1 MPVPTHIPRALF
13 WFDCRLEQAKYLVM
27 EYGLEH
33 RILPDGR
40 QVQLP
45 IGIDAVYTLGLRG
58 VREIVQ
64 RTQDEKWPIMF
75 HQGAYL
81 VLANPQLV
89 KETP

>member
-1 MPVPTHIPRALF
+1 
-13 WFDCRLEQAKYLVM
+13 
-27 EYGLEH
+27 
-33 RILPDGR
+33 
-40 QVQLP
+40 LP